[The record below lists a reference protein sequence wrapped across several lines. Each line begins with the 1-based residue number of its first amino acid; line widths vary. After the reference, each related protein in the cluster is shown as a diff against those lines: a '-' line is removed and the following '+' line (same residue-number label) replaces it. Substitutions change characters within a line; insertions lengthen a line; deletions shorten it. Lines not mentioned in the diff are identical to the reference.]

1 MNAETAL
8 TKWEPLRWVLCQAQ
22 IYKPKIMQTRPKKW
36 NSAFISSTT
45 TDMLSLKPT
54 YWEAWRNLPAFA
66 EKISKQPRWEDCRR
80 AVQEGY
86 GVSLEGWGANWVQL
100 PQIKTGN
107 EILHPQP
114 LQVCFLPSEDSHEFP
129 PRSATE
135 ANNQREPAKWTLCSM
150 CNTHCVV
157 LRGALLYAWDEERTS
172 KKATKPWMSKL

>member
-80 AVQEGY
+80 AAQEGY

-100 PQIKTGN
+100 PQIKMGN

-114 LQVCFLPSEDSHEFP
+114 LQVCFVPSEDSHEFP
-129 PRSATE
+129 PWSATE
-135 ANNQREPAKWTLCSM
+135 ANNQRACKMNIVLNMQHALCSTQR
-150 CNTHCVV
+150 CLAICLGWGENLQKSH
-157 LRGALLYAWDEERTS
+157 
-172 KKATKPWMSKL
+172 KPLNV